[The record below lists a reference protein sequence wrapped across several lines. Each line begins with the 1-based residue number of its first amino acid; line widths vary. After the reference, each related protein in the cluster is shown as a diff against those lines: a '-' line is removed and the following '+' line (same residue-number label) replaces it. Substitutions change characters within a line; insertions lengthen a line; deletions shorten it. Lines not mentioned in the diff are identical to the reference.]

1 MTPEQIEA
9 GAKAAFGFYERTF
22 RWESISHRSQ
32 EYWRNTAH
40 AALIAAEAKA
50 WSKDMT
56 KAPKKKHLDL
66 WDGEKRRTDC
76 FWSVDRWYQLVIGF
90 GIEVKATHWR
100 LPPAPPEA
108 G

>member
-1 MTPEQIEA
+1 MTPEKIEA
-9 GAKAAFGFYERTF
+9 ALAAFFGNGGHLNPADREPAMR
-22 RWESISHRSQ
+22 
-32 EYWRNTAH
+32 
-40 AALIAAEAKA
+40 AALIAAEPLA
-50 WSKDMT
+50 WSRDMT